1 MAKATVQVRGLSGVQ
16 RFFLSLVPSVKR
28 EVRQVTEATGRLM
41 EADAKQN
48 APVDT
53 GKLRQSI
60 TYEPTNGGY
69 GAGLS
74 ANVAYWA
81 WVEFGTG
88 GEVEVPDGFE
98 DIANQFRGKGKR
110 TINRPAQPFL
120 IPAYLKYRDKYVALI
135 EERLNRILR

>member
-1 MAKATVQVRGLSGVQ
+1 MAKARVEVKGLGNVQ
-16 RFFLSLVPSVKR
+16 RFFVGLLPRVKAD
-28 EVRQVTEATGRLM
+28 VKQITEATGRLM
-41 EADAKQN
+41 EAEAKQR

-60 TYEPTNGGY
+60 TYEPTNGGF

-88 GEVEVPDGFE
+88 GEVEVPEGFE
-98 DIANQFRGKGKR
+98 DLAGQFRGKGKR
-110 TINRPAQPFL
+110 TINRPPQPFL
-120 IPAYLKYRDKYVALI
+120 IPAYLKYRDKYYQMI